1 MAIVVSLTDQ
11 WELKDSSIVGAMC
24 TAIAPHTDPRVVSG
38 LLYMVSVRYLIRNIP
53 TIVENDDIDISPLPL
68 DTVMEIAQ
76 SEEVAAPEIQL
87 YHFLRKW
94 TEKNHHKLTLEQTQN
109 LFSHV
114 RYATIPH
121 SDLQTITKYPSNNS
135 DKLWSAFGSCPNFD
149 QYGKVDVK
157 QLTNRKCQENILLLN
172 STEQK
177 KWTQKMENATF
188 PIYTVIS
195 HKRERAI
202 TITWPL
208 TWTRNSSNSFFI
220 SQVNCKIH
228 YLSERRTSA
237 EITSVRINW
246 YRSTMPQNEETI
258 YTPSASGLVI
268 RTTSSGVRLDLLHDK
283 TNYSKILNYTH
294 PHPWLLTITTHE
306 LEGITVQTW

>member
-1 MAIVVSLTDQ
+1 
-11 WELKDSSIVGAMC
+11 MC

-68 DTVMEIAQ
+68 DTVMDIAQ

-94 TEKNHHKLTLEQTQN
+94 TEKNHHKLSIEQTQN
-109 LFSHV
+109 LFRHV

-121 SDLQTITKYPSNNS
+121 SELETITKYYSNNNH
-135 DKLWSAFGSCPNFD
+135 KLWSALGSCPSFD
-149 QYGKVDVK
+149 QGVTVDIEH
-157 QLTNRKCQENILLLN
+157 LTNRKCQDNTLLLN

-177 KWTQKMENATF
+177 KWTQKIENATF

-208 TWTRNSSNSFFI
+208 TWR
-220 SQVNCKIH
+220 
-228 YLSERRTSA
+228 ER
-237 EITSVRINW
+237 V
-246 YRSTMPQNEETI
+246 
-258 YTPSASGLVI
+258 
-268 RTTSSGVRLDLLHDK
+268 
-283 TNYSKILNYTH
+283 
-294 PHPWLLTITTHE
+294 LT
-306 LEGITVQTW
+306 QS